1 MQYSE
6 IKEKLSSKEV
16 YLHSFVFLFC
26 VLFAFCF
33 RGYICDREIAR
44 VKSEIGANFAPFEV
58 ESAIMYSY
66 INDIADGR
74 GIPEYDPRLK
84 LNYGYRVNE
93 QMSLGVEYFLG
104 YGLRLRRALVKP
116 EIPPDTTY
124 ENNPEETSWIITQ
137 LRLWACLV
145 PGLVY
150 LWLVFLN
157 CPWHIAL
164 LGGVLCSVAPA
175 SVARH
180 TGQLILKET
189 FALPFLAAALAFFP
203 LVFKRKGIISILV
216 VMFFAFCATT
226 FWDASQFV
234 LGVWAIFEII
244 RWIIYGSDKR
254 RRDVFIA
261 VYAALVIAA
270 ILSPY
275 NRAHY
280 AILSPALIVIWPTLA
295 GLHFIKYE
303 SIKKRLLISCI
314 IAGVL
319 TLAHTAIVYQSHF
332 AENYSHFSS
341 LAKAKLK
348 YMNVKPEDP
357 EKLTFEQRFL
367 WTPGLSSSTLE
378 TTLIYFPYAFWVFLL
393 LTFWGTCFRKVRGDI
408 VEKLK
413 FSLVPIGSTLAFFVF
428 HIFFVRFHVF
438 SALAL
443 NVAFAF
449 LVYNW
454 HQISEKRWVRIS
466 IFVLAA
472 LVIILE
478 GLYTLKLKRNYEYS
492 YFRETAN
499 MIKWFRKSDT
509 TDNVFLADMEISP
522 VLKGYCGAKILIQPK
537 FELVEVRRNMEK
549 YVNLMFHGTERDF
562 AEYCVRHGANFVVF
576 SRGKISPMHKYSYR
590 YMASV
595 KRIKARSIAYLM
607 EKRPHS
613 MRYFYEIVPPKE
625 FRDLNIRYRVF
636 KVIPPD
642 KISTASY
649 AADLAM
655 EYYYKNKIKLARN
668 LARTAFL
675 TNPKSEKTYL
685 TYYKIFGHIPRPTLK
700 TFCQFYNEKENKNDQ
715 TQK

>member
-1 MQYSE
+1 MEYSG
-6 IKEKLSSKEV
+6 IKRKLSSKKI
-16 YLHSFVFLFC
+16 YLHSLVFIFC

-33 RGYICDREIAR
+33 RGYICDREIVR
-44 VKSEIGANFAPFEV
+44 VKSKTGVDFAPFEV

-66 INDIADGR
+66 INDVADGK

-84 LNYGYRVNE
+84 LTCGYRVNE

-104 YGLRLRRALVKP
+104 WGLRLRRALVKP
-116 EIPPDTTY
+116 ENPPDNTY
-124 ENNPEETSWIITQ
+124 ESNPEETSWIIAQ

-150 LWLVFLN
+150 LWLIFIN

-164 LGGVLCSVAPA
+164 LGGMLCSVAPA

-203 LVFKRKGIISILV
+203 LAFKRKGIISILA

-234 LGVWAIFEII
+234 LGVWAIFEIM

-261 VYAALVIAA
+261 VYTALVLAA
-270 ILSPY
+270 ILIPY

-280 AILSPALIVIWPTLA
+280 AILSPALIIIWPALA

-314 IAGVL
+314 IAATL

-332 AENYSHFSS
+332 AKNYSHFSS

-348 YMNVKPEDP
+348 HMNVKPEDP
-357 EKLTFEQRFL
+357 GKLTFEQRFL
-367 WTPGLSSSTLE
+367 WTPGLHSSTWE
-378 TTLIYFPYAFWVFLL
+378 MTLTYFPYAFWVFLL
-393 LTFWGTCFRKVRGDI
+393 LAFWGTCFRKVRGDI
-408 VEKLK
+408 IDKLK

-454 HQISEKRWVRIS
+454 HQVSEKRRVRIL

-478 GLYTLKLKRNYEYS
+478 GLYTLRLKRNYEYS
-492 YFRETAN
+492 YFRETAE
-499 MIKWFRKSDT
+499 MIKWFRQSDT

-522 VLKGYCGAKILIQPK
+522 VLKAYCGTKILIQPK
-537 FELVEVRRNMEK
+537 FELIEVRKNMEK

-562 AEYCVRHGANFVVF
+562 ADYCAAKGADFVVF

-590 YMASV
+590 YMANA
-595 KRIKARSIAYLM
+595 KKINPRSIAYTM
-607 EKRPHS
+607 EKRPRS
-613 MRYFYEIVPPKE
+613 MRYFYEIAPPGE
-625 FRDLNIRYRVF
+625 FKDINIRYRVF
-636 KVIPPD
+636 KVIPPGR
-642 KISTASY
+642 ISTASY

-655 EYYYKNKIKLARN
+655 EYYYTNKSQLARN
-668 LARTAFL
+668 LAKAAFL

-685 TYYKIFGHIPRPTLK
+685 TYYKIFGHIPQPTLK
-700 TFCQFYNEKENKNDQ
+700 TFCQFYNKKEKEK
-715 TQK
+715 